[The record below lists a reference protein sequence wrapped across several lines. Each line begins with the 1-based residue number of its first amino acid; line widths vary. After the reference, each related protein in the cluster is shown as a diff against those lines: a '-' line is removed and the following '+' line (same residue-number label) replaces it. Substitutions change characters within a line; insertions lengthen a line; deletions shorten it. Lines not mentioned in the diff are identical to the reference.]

1 MRILARAKLNLHLAI
16 LAREDAGWHQIETLF
31 CRLELADELDIRTG
45 DAGVRLALDGP
56 DLGPASD
63 NLALRAAHAFLGR
76 AGVAGGADIHLVK
89 RIPAGAGL
97 GGGSSDAAA
106 TLLALN
112 QLHGEPLDGE
122 ELLEIGAELGSD
134 VPFFV
139 ADTALALAWGRGERL
154 LPLDALPRAQVL
166 LAIPPFQ
173 VSTPDAYRRFDDSAH
188 GQVGPAPAPA
198 PAPRL
203 HRAGD
208 YQTWS
213 SCALGAGNVFE
224 DVLFPDYPL
233 LGHLKAALREAGA
246 FLALM
251 TGSGSAVFGL
261 FPNAGALRAAHDTL
275 RAAFGD
281 VGFIETCTDGGER
294 ADLLG

>member
-1 MRILARAKLNLHLAI
+1 VRILARAKLNLHLGI
-16 LAREDAGWHQIETLF
+16 LAREDSGWHQIETIF
-31 CRLELADELDIRTG
+31 CRLELADELDIHTG
-45 DAGVRLALDGP
+45 DAGVRLTLDGP
-56 DLGPASD
+56 DLGPPD
-63 NLALRAAHAFLGR
+63 RNLAVRAAHAFLGA
-76 AGVAGGADIHLVK
+76 AGVAGGVDIHLVK

-112 QLHGEPLDGE
+112 QLHGEPLDPE
-122 ELLEIGAELGSD
+122 ALLELGAALGSD

-166 LAIPPFQ
+166 LAIPPFRI
-173 VSTPDAYRRFDDSAH
+173 STPDAYRRLDDAAH
-188 GQVGPAPAPA
+188 GQVGPAP
-198 PAPRL
+198 RL
-203 HRAGD
+203 HRGGD

-213 SCALGAGNVFE
+213 SFALGASNVFE
-224 DVLFPDYPL
+224 DVLFPHYPQL
-233 LGHLKAALREAGA
+233 ARLKAALRAAGA

-261 FPNAGALRAAHDTL
+261 FPDADALHAAHDRL

-281 VGFIETCTDGGER
+281 VSFIETCTDGGER